1 MIVKRKLHGNMDEVM
16 YPNDFE
22 EEKDDNDVGDNDA
35 KDNFVH
41 GHKTK
46 RDYA

>member
-22 EEKDDNDVGDNDA
+22 EEKDDNDEVNDNA
-35 KDNFVH
+35 KEE
-41 GHKTK
+41 GAKK
-46 RDYA
+46 